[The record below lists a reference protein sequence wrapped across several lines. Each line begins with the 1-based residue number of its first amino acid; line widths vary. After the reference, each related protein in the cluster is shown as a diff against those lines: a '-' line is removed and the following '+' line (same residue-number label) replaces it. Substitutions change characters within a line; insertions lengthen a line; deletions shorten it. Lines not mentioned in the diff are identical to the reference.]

1 MYGSILDIHISY
13 GIIGDFL
20 LMCNEDYGIAFT
32 VKLIEKTHYLNTSF
46 RIECSCRFIGQQN
59 SRIRNKCTRYRD
71 TLSLASREFTGLMKH
86 SIS

>member
-46 RIECSCRFIGQQN
+46 RI
-59 SRIRNKCTRYRD
+59 
-71 TLSLASREFTGLMKH
+71 
-86 SIS
+86 